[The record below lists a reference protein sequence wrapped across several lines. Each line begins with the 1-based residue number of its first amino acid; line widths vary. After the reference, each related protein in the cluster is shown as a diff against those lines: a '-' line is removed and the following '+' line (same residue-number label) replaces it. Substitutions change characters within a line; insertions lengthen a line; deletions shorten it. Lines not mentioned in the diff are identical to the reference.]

1 VVPAS
6 QRPAAPG
13 DQDES
18 SDPGRYAAIAEAFDT
33 LARRGPPGSSRGY
46 HELISAVTESAVRPG
61 ASVLELGSG
70 SGDLLAALEPS
81 EGVGVDVSHG
91 MVELAR
97 ERHPE
102 LRFVLA
108 AGEDL
113 ALGQTFDYV
122 VLSDV
127 LPYVDDLLALF
138 KSVAAHSDGETRV
151 VINSYSQLWR
161 PALALLELVGLK
173 RRTPVRNWLTI
184 EDAQNL
190 LQLTGLETVT
200 TTRRI
205 LFPLRVP
212 LLSTFLNGV
221 IAPLPVIRH
230 LCLTWWIV
238 ARLRPPDEPERLS
251 VSIVV
256 PAKNE
261 AGMIARIVE
270 ETPQL
275 GTESELIFVEGGSTD
290 GTREEIERQIG
301 LHPEREIVYLH
312 QTGKGKGDAVRLG
325 FERARNDVLIILDA
339 DLTVRP
345 RELPAFVDALACGR
359 AEFVNG
365 SRLVYDLEPGA
376 MRFLNLVGNKFF
388 SLVFSALLGQP
399 VKDTLC
405 GTKALKRSRYEEIA
419 AGRSYFGDFD
429 PFGDFDLLLG
439 ATRLGLKIV
448 DVPVRYGSRTY
459 GETKISRF
467 RHGRL
472 LFQMTF
478 FAYRKLKIGIYR
490 PRDPRRR

>member
-1 VVPAS
+1 MPAS
-6 QRPAAPG
+6 RRAAAPG
-13 DQDES
+13 NQAES
-18 SDPGRYAAIAEAFDT
+18 PVPDRYTAIAEAFDT
-33 LARRGPPGSSRGY
+33 LAGDSPRGPSRGY
-46 HELISAVTESAVRPG
+46 HELIGAVTESVVRPG
-61 ASVLELGSG
+61 ASVLELGAG
-70 SGDLLAALEPS
+70 NGDLLAALEPS
-81 EGVGVDVSHG
+81 RGVGIDVSPG
-91 MVELAR
+91 MVGLAR
-97 ERHPE
+97 ERHPG
-102 LRFVLA
+102 LRFVQA
-108 AGEDL
+108 AGEDFEL
-113 ALGQTFDYV
+113 DETFDYV
-122 VLSDV
+122 VLSDL

-138 KSVAAHSDGETRV
+138 KTVAAHSDGETRI

-173 RRTPVRNWLTI
+173 RRTPIRNWLTI
-184 EDAQNL
+184 EDVWNL

-212 LLSTFLNGV
+212 LLSAFLNGV
-221 IAPLPVIRH
+221 VGPLPVIRH

-238 ARLRPPDEPERLS
+238 ARRRPADEPEPVS

-275 GTESELIFVEGGSTD
+275 GKVSELIFVEGGSTD

-301 LHPEREIVYLH
+301 LHPEREIVCL
-312 QTGKGKGDAVRLG
+312 QQAGRGKGDAVRLG
-325 FERARNDVLIILDA
+325 FERARYDALIILDA
-339 DLTVRP
+339 DLAVHP
-345 RELPAFVDALACGR
+345 QELSAFVDALASGR
-359 AEFVNG
+359 AEFANG

-376 MRFLNLVGNKFF
+376 MRFLNLLGNKFF
-388 SLVFSALLGQP
+388 SLIFSALLGQP

-405 GTKALKRSRYEEIA
+405 GTKALKRRRYEEIA
-419 AGRSYFGDFD
+419 GGRSYFGDFD

-439 ATRLGLKIV
+439 ASRLGLKIV

-459 GETKISRF
+459 GDTKISRF

-472 LFQMTF
+472 LFQMAF

-490 PRDPRRR
+490 PRRQPA